1 MYILNMNKNNS
12 KKELNYKMQKK
23 IDFEIYRKLAGVP
36 GVARENSILIYT
48 CKTPIGLKNI

>member
-1 MYILNMNKNNS
+1 MNKNNS